1 MFWSYSLEASV
12 KSMPTISWL
21 AFGIDWKKGRPLIE
35 ILEKKRESMWTVNK
49 VWKGTMKEA
58 SKCC

>member
-1 MFWSYSLEASV
+1 M

>member
-1 MFWSYSLEASV
+1 M

-21 AFGIDWKKGRPLIE
+21 AFGIGWKKGRPLIE
-35 ILEKKRESMWTVNK
+35 ILEKKKKKSMWTVNK